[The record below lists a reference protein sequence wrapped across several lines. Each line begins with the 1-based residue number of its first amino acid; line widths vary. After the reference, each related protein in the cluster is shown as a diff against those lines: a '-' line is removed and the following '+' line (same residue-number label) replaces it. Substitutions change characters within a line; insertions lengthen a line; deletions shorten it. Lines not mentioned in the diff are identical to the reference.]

1 MQLFLK
7 KFVIEVNTTEVV
19 KWTYLTTTHYSKPAV
34 LCCSVDAPA
43 RAALLNMVP
52 FNGYFGCPWC
62 FVRGEHVEGSMR
74 YIIKEQPEARTTYM
88 VIRDMKL
95 AEGYDNII
103 NGFKG
108 PSALM
113 NLGGLDLVH
122 SVLIGVVR
130 QVTEIILSTSNSGQH
145 FYVGRPSTL
154 EDIDSRLLAIKPP
167 LCVTRLPRPIRERGH
182 WKASEWRQ
190 WILFYALPCLEG
202 ILHPDYWRH
211 LCKLSEALHI
221 LLREELTL
229 SEIAKAELLLESFYI
244 QCK

>member
-1 MQLFLK
+1 
-7 KFVIEVNTTEVV
+7 
-19 KWTYLTTTHYSKPAV
+19 
-34 LCCSVDAPA
+34 
-43 RAALLNMVP
+43 
-52 FNGYFGCPWC
+52 
-62 FVRGEHVEGSMR
+62 MR

-88 VIRDMKL
+88 VIRDIKL
-95 AEGYDNII
+95 AEGYDDII
-103 NGFKG
+103 NGIKG

-113 NLGGLDLVH
+113 NLGGPDLVNGFSVEYMH
-122 SVLIGVVR
+122 SVLLGVVR
-130 QVTEIILSTSNSGQH
+130 QVTETILSTSNSGQH

-167 LCVTRLPRPIRERGH
+167 HCVTRLPRPIRELGH

-229 SEIAKAELLLESFYI
+229 SEIAKTGNLLHSFFI
-244 QCK
+244 QCKRLYGVASLTFNVHVLLHLANCARSLGSLWAHFYFVLKVEMDT

>member
-1 MQLFLK
+1 
-7 KFVIEVNTTEVV
+7 
-19 KWTYLTTTHYSKPAV
+19 
-34 LCCSVDAPA
+34 
-43 RAALLNMVP
+43 
-52 FNGYFGCPWC
+52 
-62 FVRGEHVEGSMR
+62 MR

-88 VIRDMKL
+88 VIRYMKL
-95 AEGYDNII
+95 AEGYDDII

-113 NLGGLDLVH
+113 NLGGKDLVNGFSVEYMH
-122 SVLIGVVR
+122 SVLLGVVR
-130 QVTEIILSTSNSGQH
+130 QVTETILSTSNSGQH

-154 EDIDSRLLAIKPP
+154 EDIDSRLLAIKHPH
-167 LCVTRLPRPIRERGH
+167 CVTRLPRPIRERGH

-190 WILFYALPCLEG
+190 WILFNALPCLEG

-229 SEIAKAELLLESFYI
+229 SEIAKAGNLLQVSFVNI
-244 QCK
+244 A